1 MPNDCTPSATAR
13 SACWRRTD
21 PRIRAI
27 AAWKSA
33 TWVAHPNSRSSP
45 CTRPSAATLSLNRV
59 PLNAALLEAACEP
72 YRRAG
77 RFAYHFARGKLRND
91 PVYRAILEL
100 GLLLGRARVLD
111 LGCGQGLLAAWLRAA
126 ERCYE
131 RGSWPRAW
139 PPAPRA
145 LSTRGIELMARD
157 VERARCALGSASEVS
172 QADIRDTAFGTV
184 DAVVIL
190 DVLHYM
196 SPQAQ
201 LDVLQRVR
209 AALPLRGLLL
219 LRVGD
224 AGGGLRFRY
233 GQWSD
238 KLVMLLRGHSIVAQ
252 HCRSVAQWRLLL
264 QECGFD
270 SEAKP
275 MSRGTPFANV
285 LLIAHAT

>member
-1 MPNDCTPSATAR
+1 VPSSAPLYAKLLDTA
-13 SACWRRTD
+13 S
-21 PRIRAI
+21 
-27 AAWKSA
+27 
-33 TWVAHPNSRSSP
+33 
-45 CTRPSAATLSLNRV
+45 
-59 PLNAALLEAACEP
+59 EP
-72 YRRAG
+72 YRHAG
-77 RFAYHFARGKLRND
+77 RFAYHFARGKLRAD

-100 GLLLGRARVLD
+100 GLLRGRGRVLD

-131 RGSWPRAW
+131 RGSWPWGW

-172 QADIRDTAFGTV
+172 HADIRSAAFGV
-184 DAVVIL
+184 ADAVVIL

-196 SPQAQ
+196 DPQAQ
-201 LDVLQRVR
+201 LEVLRRVR
-209 AALPLRGLLL
+209 AALPPRGLLL

-224 AGGGLRFRY
+224 AGGGLRFHY

-238 KLVMLLRGHSIVAQ
+238 ALVMLLRGHSLVAQ

-264 QECGFD
+264 RDCGFD

-275 MSRGTPFANV
+275 MSHGTPFANV
-285 LLIAHAT
+285 LLIAHAN

>member
-1 MPNDCTPSATAR
+1 MYWTP
-13 SACWRRTD
+13 
-21 PRIRAI
+21 P
-27 AAWKSA
+27 
-33 TWVAHPNSRSSP
+33 
-45 CTRPSAATLSLNRV
+45 
-59 PLNAALLEAACEP
+59 NAALLDAACEP
-72 YRRAG
+72 YRNAG
-77 RFAYHFARGKLRND
+77 RFAYYFARGKLRAD

-111 LGCGQGLLAAWLRAA
+111 LGCGQGLLAAW
-126 ERCYE
+126 
-131 RGSWPRAW
+131 
-139 PPAPRA
+139 PAPQA

-157 VERARCALGSASEVS
+157 VERARCALGTSSEVS
-172 QADIRDTAFGTV
+172 QADIRNTAFGTV

-196 SPQAQ
+196 TPQAQ
-201 LDVLQRVR
+201 LEVLQRVR
-209 AALPLRGLLL
+209 AALPPRGLLL

-270 SEAKP
+270 SEAKA